1 MQSRAKMLTSTVIP
15 LAVAAGVA
23 GVVAAGS
30 VVIHAANANPSA
42 SNKMSNPAAVRRSG
56 VQLAACNPCKAKRGC
71 NPCAA
76 KGCNPCA
83 AKRGCNPCAAKGCN
97 PCAAR
102 GCNPCGGACNPCGG
116 GAAKYSARCVIPR
129 LKTASLCNPCA
140 AKGCN
145 PCAAKKGCNPC
156 AAKGCNPCAAKRG
169 CNPCAAKGCNPCAA
183 KRGCNPC
190 AAKGC
195 NPCAARG
202 CNPCGGACNPC
213 GGAAQIDL
221 TAAEAKNAYDCI
233 LKEMGQAYGKSGLWV
248 AKTYAGWKR
257 YSKVAY
263 QSATHSNRF
272 VQNYANPQG
281 RQYGRF
287 EKAGKMPE
295 GAYLVKDSFTVSKD
309 GKIGVGPLFVMRK
322 MQAGFNAAS
331 GDWKY
336 AMVMPNGAF
345 FGETNGKNSK
355 NMKFCIDCH
364 ITVAEDQDSMM
375 FLPENLRN

>member
-1 MQSRAKMLTSTVIP
+1 MLTSTVIP
-15 LAVAAGVA
+15 LAVAAGVG
-23 GVVAAGS
+23 GVVAVGS
-30 VVIHAANANPSA
+30 VLIHTANANPSA
-42 SNKMSNPAAVRRSG
+42 AKKMINPAAAKRPG
-56 VQLAACNPCKAKRGC
+56 VQVAACNPCKAKRGC

-76 KGCNPCA
+76 RGCNPCA

-97 PCAAR
+97 PCAAK

-129 LKTASLCNPCA
+129 LKTAALCNPCA

-145 PCAAKKGCNPC
+145 PCAAKK
-156 AAKGCNPCAAKRG
+156 ACNPCAAKRG
-169 CNPCAAKGCNPCAA
+169 CNPCAAKACNPCAAKKGCNPCAA
-183 KRGCNPC
+183 K
-190 AAKGC
+190 
-195 NPCAARG
+195 G

-221 TAAEAKNAYDCI
+221 TAAEAKSAYDCI

-263 QSATHSNRF
+263 QSATHGNRF

-281 RQYGRF
+281 SRYGRF
-287 EKAGKMPE
+287 EKAGKMPA
-295 GAYLVKDSFTVSKD
+295 GSYLVKDSFTVSKD
-309 GKIGVGPLFVMRK
+309 GKIGAGPLFVMRK
-322 MQAGFNAAS
+322 MKAGFNAAS

-375 FLPENLRN
+375 FLPENVRK